1 MRTKLVEHLKGE
13 SPLEANTTTISII
26 SIAKWLFPSLI
37 GSLLAVWY
45 KRNDIDWKNKT
56 TLEKF
61 LISFIAL
68 GAIIIGVVIGMAI
81 ANSIIVYTGLSEFWY
96 QFGLYILC
104 GLSSLKILDAV
115 VKNTDQ
121 VISKAI
127 GGILRVIDNIIDK
140 LIGK

>member
-1 MRTKLVEHLKGE
+1 M
-13 SPLEANTTTISII
+13 EANTTTISII
-26 SIAKWLFPSLI
+26 GIAKWLFPSLI

-45 KRNDIDWKNKT
+45 KRNDVDWKNKNT
-56 TLEKF
+56 TEKV
-61 LISFIAL
+61 LLSFIAL

-81 ANSIIVYTGLSEFWY
+81 AKSIIVYTGLSEFWY

-115 VKNTDQ
+115 VKNTGQ
-121 VISKAI
+121 VLSKAI
-127 GGILRVIDNIIDK
+127 GGLLRVIDNIIDK

>member
-1 MRTKLVEHLKGE
+1 M
-13 SPLEANTTTISII
+13 EANTTTISII
-26 SIAKWLFPSLI
+26 GIAKWLFPSLI

-56 TLEKF
+56 NFEKF

-121 VISKAI
+121 VLSKAV
-127 GGILRVIDNIIDK
+127 GGVLRVIDNIIDN
-140 LIGK
+140 

>member
-1 MRTKLVEHLKGE
+1 M
-13 SPLEANTTTISII
+13 EANTTTISII
-26 SIAKWLFPSLI
+26 GIAKWLFPSLI

-56 TLEKF
+56 HLEKF

-127 GGILRVIDNIIDK
+127 GGVLRVIDNIIDK

>member
-1 MRTKLVEHLKGE
+1 M
-13 SPLEANTTTISII
+13 EANTTTISII

-115 VKNTDQ
+115 VKNTDH

-127 GGILRVIDNIIDK
+127 GGVLRVIDNIIDK

>member
-1 MRTKLVEHLKGE
+1 M
-13 SPLEANTTTISII
+13 EANTTTISII

-56 TLEKF
+56 PLEKF

-68 GAIIIGVVIGMAI
+68 GAIVIGVVIGMAI

-96 QFGLYILC
+96 QFWLHILC

-121 VISKAI
+121 VLSKAI
-127 GGILRVIDNIIDK
+127 GGVLRVIDNIIDK

>member
-1 MRTKLVEHLKGE
+1 M
-13 SPLEANTTTISII
+13 EANTTTISII

-56 TLEKF
+56 PLEKF

-68 GAIIIGVVIGMAI
+68 GAIVIGVVIGMAI

-104 GLSSLKILDAV
+104 GLSSLKILDSV

-121 VISKAI
+121 VISKAV
-127 GGILRVIDNIIDK
+127 GGVLSIMDSIIDK

>member
-1 MRTKLVEHLKGE
+1 M
-13 SPLEANTTTISII
+13 EANTTTISII
-26 SIAKWLFPSLI
+26 SIAKLLFPSLI

-104 GLSSLKILDAV
+104 GLSSLKILDAI

>member
-1 MRTKLVEHLKGE
+1 M
-13 SPLEANTTTISII
+13 EANTTTISII
-26 SIAKWLFPSLI
+26 GIAKWLFPSLI

-56 TLEKF
+56 NLEKF
-61 LISFIAL
+61 LISLIAL
-68 GAIIIGVVIGMAI
+68 GAIVIGVVIGMAI

-121 VISKAI
+121 IISKAI
-127 GGILRVIDNIIDK
+127 GGILKVIDNIIDK

>member
-1 MRTKLVEHLKGE
+1 MAKNKLVGE
-13 SPLEANTTTISII
+13 ISLEANTTTISII

-45 KRNDIDWKNKT
+45 KRNDIDWKSKT
-56 TLEKF
+56 PLEKF

-127 GGILRVIDNIIDK
+127 GGVLRVIDNIIDK

>member
-1 MRTKLVEHLKGE
+1 MAKNILVGE
-13 SPLEANTTTISII
+13 IPLEANTTTISII

-56 TLEKF
+56 PLEKL

-127 GGILRVIDNIIDK
+127 GGVLRVIDNIIDK

>member
-1 MRTKLVEHLKGE
+1 MDSYILVGE
-13 SPLEANTTTISII
+13 IPLEANTTTISII
-26 SIAKWLFPSLI
+26 GIAKWLFPSLI

-45 KRNDIDWKNKT
+45 KRNDIDWKSKT
-56 TLEKF
+56 PLEKF

-121 VISKAI
+121 VILKAV
-127 GGILRVIDNIIDK
+127 GGFLRVIDNIIDK

>member
-1 MRTKLVEHLKGE
+1 MAKNILVGE
-13 SPLEANTTTISII
+13 FPLEANTTTISII

-45 KRNDIDWKNKT
+45 KRNDIDWKSKT
-56 TLEKF
+56 PLEKF
-61 LISFIAL
+61 LISLIAL

-121 VISKAI
+121 VILKAI
-127 GGILRVIDNIIDK
+127 GGVLRVIDNIIDK

>member
-1 MRTKLVEHLKGE
+1 M
-13 SPLEANTTTISII
+13 EANTTTLSII
-26 SIAKWLFPSLI
+26 GIAKWLFPSLI

-56 TLEKF
+56 HLEKF
-61 LISFIAL
+61 LICLVAL

>member
-1 MRTKLVEHLKGE
+1 M
-13 SPLEANTTTISII
+13 EANTTTISII

-56 TLEKF
+56 PLEKF

-68 GAIIIGVVIGMAI
+68 GAIIIGAVIGMAI

-121 VISKAI
+121 VLSKAV
-127 GGILRVIDNIIDK
+127 GGVLRVIDNIIDK

>member
-1 MRTKLVEHLKGE
+1 M
-13 SPLEANTTTISII
+13 EANTTTLSII
-26 SIAKWLFPSLI
+26 GIAKWLFPSLI

-45 KRNDIDWKNKT
+45 KRNDIDWKNKNT
-56 TLEKF
+56 TEKV
-61 LISFIAL
+61 LLSFIAF

-121 VISKAI
+121 VISKAV
-127 GGILRVIDNIIDK
+127 GGILKVIDNIIDK

>member
-1 MRTKLVEHLKGE
+1 M
-13 SPLEANTTTISII
+13 EANTTTISII
-26 SIAKWLFPSLI
+26 GIAKWLFPSLI

-45 KRNDIDWKNKT
+45 KRNDIDWKSKT
-56 TLEKF
+56 PLEKF

-127 GGILRVIDNIIDK
+127 GGILIVIDNIIDK

>member
-1 MRTKLVEHLKGE
+1 MAKNILAGE
-13 SPLEANTTTISII
+13 IPLEANTTTISII
-26 SIAKWLFPSLI
+26 GIAKWLFPSLI

-56 TLEKF
+56 PLEKF

-121 VISKAI
+121 VLSKAI
-127 GGILRVIDNIIDK
+127 DGVLRVIDNIIDK

>member
-1 MRTKLVEHLKGE
+1 MDSYSLVGE
-13 SPLEANTTTISII
+13 IPLEANTTTISII

-45 KRNDIDWKNKT
+45 KRNDIDWKSKT
-56 TLEKF
+56 PLEKF

-81 ANSIIVYTGLSEFWY
+81 ANSIIVYTGLTEFWY

-127 GGILRVIDNIIDK
+127 GGVLRVIDNIIDK

>member
-1 MRTKLVEHLKGE
+1 M
-13 SPLEANTTTISII
+13 EANTTTISII

-56 TLEKF
+56 PLEKF

-121 VISKAI
+121 VISKAV
-127 GGILRVIDNIIDK
+127 GGVLRVIDNIIDK
-140 LIGK
+140 LTGK

>member
-1 MRTKLVEHLKGE
+1 MDSYILVGE
-13 SPLEANTTTISII
+13 IPLEANTTTISII

-45 KRNDIDWKNKT
+45 KRNDIDWKSKT
-56 TLEKF
+56 PLEKF
-61 LISFIAL
+61 IISFIAL

-115 VKNTDQ
+115 VKNTDHI
-121 VISKAI
+121 ISKSI
-127 GGILRVIDNIIDK
+127 DGILRFIDNIIDK

>member
-1 MRTKLVEHLKGE
+1 M
-13 SPLEANTTTISII
+13 EANTTTLSVIG
-26 SIAKWLFPSLI
+26 IAKWLFPSLI

-127 GGILRVIDNIIDK
+127 GGILRVIDSIIDK

>member
-1 MRTKLVEHLKGE
+1 M
-13 SPLEANTTTISII
+13 EANTTTLSII
-26 SIAKWLFPSLI
+26 GIAKWLFPSLI

-45 KRNDIDWKNKT
+45 KRNDIDWKNKNIT
-56 TLEKF
+56 EKV
-61 LISFIAL
+61 LLSFIAL

-104 GLSSLKILDAV
+104 GLSSLKILDAI

-121 VISKAI
+121 IITTVVSGVVKA
-127 GGILRVIDNIIDK
+127 VDNFINK
-140 LIGK
+140 LTGK

>member
-1 MRTKLVEHLKGE
+1 M
-13 SPLEANTTTISII
+13 EANTTIISII
-26 SIAKWLFPSLI
+26 GIAKWLFPSLI
-37 GSLLAVWY
+37 GSLIAVWY

-56 TLEKF
+56 NLEKF

-68 GAIIIGVVIGMAI
+68 GAIIIGVVIGMDI

-121 VISKAI
+121 VISEVI
-127 GGILRVIDNIIDK
+127 GGLLKAIDNIINK
-140 LIGK
+140 LLGK

>member
-1 MRTKLVEHLKGE
+1 MDSYILVGE
-13 SPLEANTTTISII
+13 IPLEANTTTISII
-26 SIAKWLFPSLI
+26 SIAKLLFPSLI

-81 ANSIIVYTGLSEFWY
+81 ANSIIVYTGLAEFWY

>member
-1 MRTKLVEHLKGE
+1 M
-13 SPLEANTTTISII
+13 EANTTTISII
-26 SIAKWLFPSLI
+26 GIAKWLFPSLI

-56 TLEKF
+56 HLEKF

-121 VISKAI
+121 IISKAV
-127 GGILRVIDNIIDK
+127 GGVLRVMDNIIDK

>member
-1 MRTKLVEHLKGE
+1 MGAYSLVGE
-13 SPLEANTTTISII
+13 FPLEANTTTISII
-26 SIAKWLFPSLI
+26 GIAKWLFPSLI

-45 KRNDIDWKNKT
+45 KRNDIDWKIKT
-56 TLEKF
+56 PLEKF

-81 ANSIIVYTGLSEFWY
+81 ANSIIVYTGLLEFWY

-121 VISKAI
+121 IISKAI
-127 GGILRVIDNIIDK
+127 DGILKVIDNIIDK

>member
-1 MRTKLVEHLKGE
+1 M
-13 SPLEANTTTISII
+13 EANTTTISII
-26 SIAKWLFPSLI
+26 GITKWLFPSLI

-56 TLEKF
+56 SLEKF

-68 GAIIIGVVIGMAI
+68 GAIIIGVVIGMTI

-127 GGILRVIDNIIDK
+127 GGLLKVIDNIIDK

>member
-1 MRTKLVEHLKGE
+1 M
-13 SPLEANTTTISII
+13 EANTTTISII

-68 GAIIIGVVIGMAI
+68 GTIIIGVVIGMAI

-127 GGILRVIDNIIDK
+127 GGVLRVIDNIIDK

>member
-1 MRTKLVEHLKGE
+1 M
-13 SPLEANTTTISII
+13 EANTTTISII
-26 SIAKWLFPSLI
+26 GIAKLLFPSLI

-45 KRNDIDWKNKT
+45 KRNDIDWKNKKP
-56 TLEKF
+56 LEKF
-61 LISFIAL
+61 LISLIAL
-68 GAIIIGVVIGMAI
+68 GAIIIGIVIGMAI

-127 GGILRVIDNIIDK
+127 GGIIKVIDNIIDK

>member
-1 MRTKLVEHLKGE
+1 MVTNILVGE
-13 SPLEANTTTISII
+13 IPLEANTTTISII

-56 TLEKF
+56 PLEKF

-115 VKNTDQ
+115 VKNTDHI
-121 VISKAI
+121 ISKSI
-127 GGILRVIDNIIDK
+127 DGILRFIDNIIDK

>member
-1 MRTKLVEHLKGE
+1 M
-13 SPLEANTTTISII
+13 EANTTTISII
-26 SIAKWLFPSLI
+26 GIAKGLFPSLI

-45 KRNDIDWKNKT
+45 KRNDINWKNKT
-56 TLEKF
+56 NLEKF
-61 LISFIAL
+61 LISLIAL
-68 GAIIIGVVIGMAI
+68 GAIIIGVVIGMTI

-104 GLSSLKILDAV
+104 GLSSLKILDAI

-127 GGILRVIDNIIDK
+127 GGTLKVIDNIIDK

>member
-1 MRTKLVEHLKGE
+1 M
-13 SPLEANTTTISII
+13 EANTTTISII

-45 KRNDIDWKNKT
+45 KRNDIDWKSKT
-56 TLEKF
+56 PLEKF

-81 ANSIIVYTGLSEFWY
+81 ANSIIVYTGLTEFWY

-104 GLSSLKILDAV
+104 GLSSLKILDAI

-127 GGILRVIDNIIDK
+127 GGLLKGIDNIIDK
-140 LIGK
+140 LTGK

>member
-1 MRTKLVEHLKGE
+1 M
-13 SPLEANTTTISII
+13 EANTTTISII
-26 SIAKWLFPSLI
+26 SIAKWLFQSLI
-37 GSLLAVWY
+37 VSLLAVWY
-45 KRNDIDWKNKT
+45 KRNDIDCKNKT

-68 GAIIIGVVIGMAI
+68 GAIIIGVVIGMTI

-121 VISKAI
+121 VLSKAI
-127 GGILRVIDNIIDK
+127 GGVLRVIDNIIDK

>member
-1 MRTKLVEHLKGE
+1 MEKNSLVGE
-13 SPLEANTTTISII
+13 IPLEANTTTISII

-45 KRNDIDWKNKT
+45 KRNDIDWKSKT
-56 TLEKF
+56 PLEKF
-61 LISFIAL
+61 LISLIAL

-121 VISKAI
+121 VLSKAI
-127 GGILRVIDNIIDK
+127 DGVLRIIDNIIDK

>member
-1 MRTKLVEHLKGE
+1 MDSYILVGE
-13 SPLEANTTTISII
+13 IPLEANTTTISII

-45 KRNDIDWKNKT
+45 KRNDIDWKSKT
-56 TLEKF
+56 PLEKF

-121 VISKAI
+121 VISKAV
-127 GGILRVIDNIIDK
+127 GGVLRVIDNIIDK

>member
-1 MRTKLVEHLKGE
+1 M
-13 SPLEANTTTISII
+13 EANTTTISII
-26 SIAKWLFPSLI
+26 GIAKWLFPSLI

-45 KRNDIDWKNKT
+45 KRNDIDWKSKT
-56 TLEKF
+56 NLEKF

-121 VISKAI
+121 VLSKAI
-127 GGILRVIDNIIDK
+127 GGVLRVIDNIIDK

>member
-1 MRTKLVEHLKGE
+1 M
-13 SPLEANTTTISII
+13 EANTTTISII
-26 SIAKWLFPSLI
+26 GIAKWLFPSLI

-56 TLEKF
+56 SLEKF

-68 GAIIIGVVIGMAI
+68 GAIIIGIVIGMAI

-121 VISKAI
+121 VISKAV
-127 GGILRVIDNIIDK
+127 GGVLRVIDNVIDK

>member
-1 MRTKLVEHLKGE
+1 MKSVEHLKGE
-13 SPLEANTTTISII
+13 IPLEANTTTISII
-26 SIAKWLFPSLI
+26 GIAKWLFPSLI

-56 TLEKF
+56 HLEKF
-61 LISFIAL
+61 LISLVAL

-127 GGILRVIDNIIDK
+127 SVLIKVIDNIIDK

>member
-1 MRTKLVEHLKGE
+1 M
-13 SPLEANTTTISII
+13 EANTTTISII

-45 KRNDIDWKNKT
+45 KRNDIDWKSKT
-56 TLEKF
+56 PLEKF

-127 GGILRVIDNIIDK
+127 GGLIRAIDNIIDK